1 MTLKRLWLSA
11 IFGCLVWKMTGTN
24 VLCPNM
30 SFNKIDFLFFPT
42 GYSCCTFVSSK
53 KANGGAAR
61 ESGETLIHRFETFH
75 EIIYGKPTRRKRAP
89 GFFLPLL
96 PVFNKWR
103 ILLK

>member
-1 MTLKRLWLSA
+1 
-11 IFGCLVWKMTGTN
+11 
-24 VLCPNM
+24 M

-89 GFFLPLL
+89 GFFLPVHMRNVKQTPLFAPFPGVRNGKL
-96 PVFNKWR
+96 NLGVGKPVLEVFEDF
-103 ILLK
+103 L